1 MTELSIRTVRLTA
14 GIVYLGAFAVG
25 AVGLRSVDTS
35 IRRYLVAFV
44 CALAVSGLSLIGQA
58 IGFGSVQLGSGSVNL
73 FSTIA
78 NVVSFAVVYG
88 GIAALGGASRR
99 LCGVVVAVAV
109 TPLIALT
116 VAPLL
121 QGGAVLV
128 VLGAFFLPYPVML
141 YAYFR
146 PVWRQALRKSAG
158 QRLLYWKT
166 RNVVAYVYGVFLL
179 YLVLSIVGL
188 IPEGGLSTALLQYT
202 SMFSSIGVTLFL
214 LYKLRRNDLDIS
226 LFDQQSTAG

>member
-121 QGGAVLV
+121 Q
-128 VLGAFFLPYPVML
+128 
-141 YAYFR
+141 
-146 PVWRQALRKSAG
+146 
-158 QRLLYWKT
+158 
-166 RNVVAYVYGVFLL
+166 AYVYGVFLL

-226 LFDQQSTAG
+226 LFDEQSTAG